1 MWGDNNMGV
10 YIGDHTQIKGVVN
23 IGENAKQVAKDFNI
37 EFNSLDKI
45 LDLLKLDLENHYTES
60 DKEEILQTYDE
71 FKNEIHKPKDE
82 RNNAIVKSK
91 LSILNKAFSF
101 IANVSSIAGLVLT
114 LTQVL
119 H

>member
-1 MWGDNNMGV
+1 MGV
-10 YIGDHTQIKGVVN
+10 TIGNNNQIKGVVN
-23 IGENAKQVAKDFNI
+23 IGENAKQIAKKFSI

-45 LDLLKLDLENHYTES
+45 LDLLKLDLENHYTEL
-60 DKEEILQTYDE
+60 DKEEILKTYDE
-71 FKNEIHKPKDE
+71 FKSEIHKPEEE
-82 RNNAIVKSK
+82 RNNDAVKGK

-101 IANVSSIAGLVLT
+101 IADTSSIAGLVLA